1 MINIFLAIP
10 AIVWLLISAGFYI
23 FGEYF
28 SKRWGMHPNLIT
40 ALAVAIFSF
49 LSALFWLPA
58 LIHRNQLAIMGTI
71 WLLLATIATVF
82 VGVIVF
88 QEKITP
94 IEWVGIIMALVALA
108 FLGFYNPK

>member
-1 MINIFLAIP
+1 MVNIFLAVP
-10 AIVWLLISAGFYI
+10 AIVWLLISATFYT

-28 SKRWGMHPNLIT
+28 SKKWGMQPNLIT
-40 ALAVAIFSF
+40 ALIVSTFSF
-49 LSALFWLPA
+49 FSALVWLPA
-58 LIHRNQLAIMGTI
+58 LMHRNQIAIMGTI

-82 VGVIVF
+82 VGAVIF

-94 IEWVGIIMALVALA
+94 VEWIGIGMALAALA